1 MSDLVDYGK
10 TKIAQHDTKSLKS
23 PQNVE
28 VGRNRKE
35 EEEAASAR
43 ATRLLPSLR
52 LFPLT
57 GSGRR
62 TFLWA
67 S

>member
-35 EEEAASAR
+35 EEAASAR
-43 ATRLLPSLR
+43 ATRLLSSLR
-52 LFPLT
+52 LFSLT

>member
-10 TKIAQHDTKSLKS
+10 TKITQHDTKSLKS

-35 EEEAASAR
+35 EEAASAR

-52 LFPLT
+52 LFSLT